1 MNEITAEFSDN
12 ASNSWTLNSTI
23 TFNTDSRLEVKDC
36 YWQVQSHLALF
47 NMQNGIQHHGEQQPQ
62 AQIWNLVQT
71 NQNKT
76 KNQTKPNQNK
86 TKQKAKQTKTVQQNV
101 TKIFFNLLYWWI
113 DEYSALPSEQ

>member
-1 MNEITAEFSDN
+1 MRLQLNLVTY

-86 TKQKAKQTKTVQQNV
+86 NKTKSKTNKNCP
-101 TKIFFNLLYWWI
+101 TECYKNIF
-113 DEYSALPSEQ
+113 